1 MWTSAPKGLT
11 TALGPAST
19 PWERSAAW
27 IGSPSAADWDT
38 DTTQRNESVKVRI
51 LQLLSVSDLN

>member
-1 MWTSAPKGLT
+1 V
-11 TALGPAST
+11 
-19 PWERSAAW
+19 
-27 IGSPSAADWDT
+27 SPSAADWDT

>member
-27 IGSPSAADWDT
+27 IVSPSAADWDT

-51 LQLLSVSDLN
+51 LQLL